1 MGVFFYSIV
10 MPHIS
15 NKGTKMPESPI
26 RKLVPFAEGAKKKGK
41 TVFHLNIGQPD
52 IESPKLALD
61 AINNFNHKVVEYSHS
76 AGFESYRKGLA
87 TYYQKLGIDI
97 DYNEVMVTTGGSE
110 ALLFGLN
117 SCLDNGDEIIIPEP
131 FYANYNGFSISA
143 GVKVKPITT
152 SINDGFA
159 LPAIEEF
166 EKLITPQTKAIL
178 ICNPGNPTG
187 YLYSKE
193 ELETLRDIV
202 IKHDLFLFADE
213 VYREFCYDGNTHHSV
228 LNIEDL
234 EQHTVVIDSTSKRYS
249 MCGIRVG
256 CMISKNKELMATA
269 LKFAQARLSPPTF
282 GQVAGEAALSTPQS
296 YFDEVS
302 TEYVQRRNLLIE
314 GLNKIEGVICP
325 KPKGAFYCI
334 AQLPVDNA
342 DKFAQWLLEEFDHEG
357 KTLMVAPA
365 AGFYSTPNTG
375 TNQVRIAYVLNQE
388 ALTKAIVCLEKA
400 LEVYPGRIG

>member
-1 MGVFFYSIV
+1 
-10 MPHIS
+10 
-15 NKGTKMPESPI
+15 MPESPI

-52 IESPKLALD
+52 IESPELALD
-61 AINNFNHKVVEYSHS
+61 AIHNFNQKVVEYSHS

-97 DYNEVMVTTGGSE
+97 DYNDVMVTTGGSE

-228 LNIEDL
+228 LNIEGL
-234 EQHTVVIDSTSKRYS
+234 EQHAVVIDSTSKRYS

-256 CMISKNKELMATA
+256 CIISKNKDLMATA

-342 DKFAQWLLEEFDHEG
+342 DKFAQWLLEEFDYEG

-375 TNQVRIAYVLNQE
+375 TNQVRIAYVLNQK
-388 ALTKAIVCLEKA
+388 ALTQAIVCLEKA

>member
-1 MGVFFYSIV
+1 VFFYSIA
-10 MPHIS
+10 MPNIS

-52 IESPKLALD
+52 IESPKLAID
-61 AINNFNHKVVEYSHS
+61 AIHNFNHKVVEYSHS

-97 DYNEVMVTTGGSE
+97 DYNDIMVTTGGSE

-228 LNIEDL
+228 LNIEGL

-256 CMISKNKELMATA
+256 CLISKNKELMATA

-302 TEYVQRRNLLIE
+302 TEYVQRRDLLIE

-334 AQLPVDNA
+334 AQLPVDDA
-342 DKFAQWLLEEFDHEG
+342 DKFAQWLLEEFDYEG

-375 TNQVRIAYVLNQE
+375 ANQVRIAYVLNQE
-388 ALTKAIVCLEKA
+388 ALTQAIVCLEKA
-400 LEVYPGRIG
+400 LEVYTGRIG